1 MYAFTSSSV
10 CSHPRY
16 WTNVRNLRAFVR
28 EMVSD
33 GLVAL
38 IMSLHI
44 WWGQGKK
51 IYNFY
56 NVLKWWKATTHQ
68 LGLQAWWTKVG
79 EFWTL
84 VNVCLQMT
92 RLVARST
99 SDTRGQSQA
108 YYITYVSI
116 SRIL

>member
-1 MYAFTSSSV
+1 MYALTSSFV

-28 EMVSD
+28 QMASD

-44 WWGQGKK
+44 WWGQDKK
-51 IYNFY
+51 IEDFDNA
-56 NVLKWWKATTHQ
+56 LEWWRVATHR
-68 LGLQAWWTKVG
+68 LGLQVWWTKVG

-84 VNVCLQMT
+84 VHMCLKIT
-92 RLVARST
+92 RSVA
-99 SDTRGQSQA
+99 
-108 YYITYVSI
+108 
-116 SRIL
+116 